1 MLELITCM
9 SFILYS
15 PMKHKYNDAMIHT
28 YKTRENG
35 FANGWMI
42 ATIGL
47 IVLVSIASGLAVWSY
62 INYNEQK
69 TTVDTQVSDAVATA
83 KKTQADADEVKFTQR
98 EKEPKRLFVGPD
110 DYGRVTFNYPKTW
123 SVYVNKDASSGGG
136 TYEAYLNPITVPPVS
151 IIQQFALRVLIEQ
164 KDYDKAITSYDPLVK
179 KGDLKTSS
187 VSVNDTSGT
196 RLDGN
201 FTKDI
206 RGSAVIFKIRDKTL
220 TVRTDANTFKADFDA
235 LIKTIK
241 FVK

>member
-1 MLELITCM
+1 
-9 SFILYS
+9 
-15 PMKHKYNDAMIHT
+15 MKHKYNDAMIHT

-83 KKTQADADEVKFTQR
+83 KKTQADADEAKFIQY
-98 EKEPKRLFVGPD
+98 EKQPNRQFVGPD
-110 DYGRVTFNYPKTW
+110 DYGRVTFNYPKNW
-123 SVYVNKDASSGGG
+123 SVYVNKDASSGG
-136 TYEAYLNPITVPPVS
+136 TYEAYLSPVTVPPVS
-151 IIQQFALRVLIEQ
+151 ATQQFALRVVIEQ
-164 KDYDKAITSYDPLVK
+164 KDYDKAITGYDSLVK

-187 VSVNDTSGT
+187 VSANGASGT

-220 TVRTDANTFKADFDA
+220 TIRTDANTFKADFDA